1 MRPRELQNDDSRAGK
16 VGSKT
21 ITAGLQRGLNETV
34 RSAFVRNTQK
44 LVQKFG
50 LFGTADPCARLPCV
64 IMTHDAAVA
73 ERVLRCRPAFVVWSV
88 ARDLAD
94 RSPSALWETRV
105 ALLRDFGDRPDPGSR
120 TNASDRVFAAYER
133 LMRERWAIHH
143 EGECH
148 WFATL
153 AHLVGVPHDALRF
166 DPTKRRAY
174 AVGAALGAAHD
185 VLVTRF
191 EDMADLPEIARD
203 VVPEFA
209 PDFQQVSVHEGSHAP
224 AAVQARAF
232 RARAA
237 RLVAANYTQRF
248 AACDTSRFYPNT
260 TRNEV

>member
-94 RSPSALWETRV
+94 LVPVGALGEPGVVARLRRPPDLDGLTPRIACSPLTPHARAV
-105 ALLRDFGDRPDPGSR
+105 GD
-120 TNASDRVFAAYER
+120 Y
-133 LMRERWAIHH
+133 H
-143 EGECH
+143 EGRPLVQNPG
-148 WFATL
+148 A
-153 AHLVGVPHDALRF
+153 VGVPAERF
-166 DPTKRRAY
+166 DPDVALRVCRRCARRRAR
-174 AVGAALGAAHD
+174 

-209 PDFQQVSVHEGSHAP
+209 PDFSG
-224 AAVQARAF
+224 
-232 RARAA
+232 
-237 RLVAANYTQRF
+237 
-248 AACDTSRFYPNT
+248 
-260 TRNEV
+260 